1 MNDVGQDQN
10 IEFIIDKENLYREES
25 FTDLKVGS
33 IRRLVP
39 VKPDGTDDPG
49 RTPIFVG
56 NTQLMSPDG
65 PMPIQSKLSANT
77 IEEAM
82 DVFPEAMKQALGELV
97 DRIQKM
103 RQQQQQQQQGQQNDD
118 SRIIMPGR

>member
-103 RQQQQQQQQGQQNDD
+103 RQQQQEQGRQNDD

>member
-10 IEFIIDKENLYREES
+10 IEFNIDKDNLYREES
-25 FTDLKVGS
+25 FTDFKVGS

-39 VKPDGTDDPG
+39 AKPDGTDDPS

-77 IEEAM
+77 LEEAM

-97 DRIQKM
+97 ERIQKM
-103 RQQQQQQQQGQQNDD
+103 RQEQQQQQSQQNDD

>member
-1 MNDVGQDQN
+1 MSDVGQGQN
-10 IEFIIDKENLYREES
+10 VDFTIDKDNLYREES

-56 NTQLMSPDG
+56 HTQLMSPEG
-65 PMPIQSKLSANT
+65 PLPIQSRLSANT

-82 DVFPEAMKQALGELV
+82 DIFPGAMKQALGEV
-97 DRIQKM
+97 IDRIQEM
-103 RQQQQQQQQGQQNDD
+103 QQQQQQQDRQNDD

>member
-10 IEFIIDKENLYREES
+10 IEFNIDKDNLYREES

-39 VKPDGTDDPG
+39 AKPDGTDDPG
-49 RTPIFVG
+49 RTPIFIG
-56 NTQLMSPDG
+56 NTQLMTPDG

-82 DVFPEAMKQALGELV
+82 EVFPEAMKQALGELV
-97 DRIQKM
+97 ERIQKM
-103 RQQQQQQQQGQQNDD
+103 QQQQPQGQQNDD
-118 SRIIMPGR
+118 SRIIVPGR

>member
-10 IEFIIDKENLYREES
+10 IEFNIDKDNLYREES

-56 NTQLMSPDG
+56 NTQLMTPDG

-77 IEEAM
+77 IVEAM

-97 DRIQKM
+97 ERIQKM
-103 RQQQQQQQQGQQNDD
+103 RQEQQQQQSQQNDD

>member
-10 IEFIIDKENLYREES
+10 IEFNIDKDNLYREES

-103 RQQQQQQQQGQQNDD
+103 RQQQQQQGRQNDD

>member
-10 IEFIIDKENLYREES
+10 IEFNIDKDNLYREES

-39 VKPDGTDDPG
+39 AKPDGTDDPG

-56 NTQLMSPDG
+56 NTQLMTPDG

-77 IEEAM
+77 IVEAM

-103 RQQQQQQQQGQQNDD
+103 QQQQQGQQNDD
-118 SRIIMPGR
+118 SRIILPGR

>member
-1 MNDVGQDQN
+1 MNDVDQDQN
-10 IEFIIDKENLYREES
+10 IEFNIDKDNLYREES

-39 VKPDGTDDPG
+39 TKPDGTDDPS

-77 IEEAM
+77 LEEAM

-97 DRIQKM
+97 ERIQKM
-103 RQQQQQQQQGQQNDD
+103 RQEQQQQQQSQQNDD

>member
-1 MNDVGQDQN
+1 MSNPGQDQN
-10 IEFIIDKENLYREES
+10 IEFTVDRENLYREES

-39 VKPDGTDDPG
+39 VKPDGSDDPG

-56 NTQLMSPDG
+56 HTQLMSQDG
-65 PMPIQSKLSANT
+65 PLPIQSKLVANT
-77 IEEAM
+77 LEEAI
-82 DVFPEAMKQALGELV
+82 DAFPGTMKQALNELV

-103 RQQQQQQQQGQQNDD
+103 QQQQQQQSPQNDD